1 MEKGLTMAEAVYVLC
16 ALTSLACGMMLFRA
30 YRRSGQRFL
39 LWASLCFVGL
49 VLNNVLLYVELV
61 VVGPDIDPD
70 LSVPRVA
77 TALAGVGLLVFGL
90 VWEER

>member
-1 MEKGLTMAEAVYVLC
+1 MAEAVYLLC
-16 ALTSLACGMMLFRA
+16 ALTSLACGIMLFRA

-49 VLNNVLLYVELV
+49 VLNNVLLWVDLAII
-61 VVGPDIDPD
+61 GPEID

-77 TALAGVGLLVFGL
+77 TALAGIGLLVFGL

>member
-1 MEKGLTMAEAVYVLC
+1 MAEAVYVLC
-16 ALTSLACGMMLFRA
+16 ALTSLACGIMLFRA

-49 VLNNVLLYVELV
+49 VLNNVLLYVDLAI
-61 VVGPDIDPD
+61 VGTDVD

-77 TALAGVGLLVFGL
+77 TALAGIGLLVFGL

>member
-1 MEKGLTMAEAVYVLC
+1 MAEAVYLLC
-16 ALTSLACGMMLFRA
+16 ALTSLACGIMLFRA

-49 VLNNVLLYVELV
+49 VLNNVLLWVDLAII
-61 VVGPDIDPD
+61 GPEID
-70 LSVPRVA
+70 LAVPRVA
-77 TALAGVGLLVFGL
+77 TALAGIGLLVFGL

>member
-1 MEKGLTMAEAVYVLC
+1 MAEAVYVLC
-16 ALTSLACGMMLFRA
+16 ALTALACGIMLFRA
-30 YRRSGQRFL
+30 YLRSGQRFL

-49 VLNNVLLYVELV
+49 VLNNVLLYVDLAII
-61 VVGPDIDPD
+61 GPDVD

-77 TALAGVGLLVFGL
+77 TALAGIALLVFGL

>member
-49 VLNNVLLYVELV
+49 VLNNVLLYVDLAV
-61 VVGPDIDPD
+61 FGTDVD

-77 TALAGVGLLVFGL
+77 SALAGVGLLVFGL

>member
-16 ALTSLACGMMLFRA
+16 ALTSLGCGMMLFRA

-49 VLNNVLLYVELV
+49 VLNNVLLYVDLAV
-61 VVGPDIDPD
+61 FGTDVD

-77 TALAGVGLLVFGL
+77 SALAGVGLLVFGL